1 MVKRERSLSLKIVG
15 LIAFVLLINMSI
27 FVIGAQKSGITGFL
41 VKDNVA
47 KLYGVLSFPSKI
59 FLIVQWV
66 LLIILLMYL
75 VVRNKLALNPNQELA
90 GLNLNEI
97 LKTSKTDIDALYC
110 LLQEKKE
117 LRILIVS
124 KIFKINKELAMEWGK
139 ILETGNLAVIDY
151 PILGGPTLKLVES
164 KHHTNKK
171 IEEENKKEHEEKTKE
186 ENKKEH
192 EEKIEEENKKEHEE
206 KTKHQTKK
214 GEKVIEKKEP
224 EQDENQKKIKENKI
238 VKEKSWIIAIILSFF
253 LGTLGVDRFYLGY
266 IGLGFLK
273 LLTLGGLGIWTLI
286 DFILIIIKVVK
297 PKAGNYKKS

>member
-171 IEEENKKEHEEKTKE
+171 IEEENKKEHEEK
-186 ENKKEH
+186 
-192 EEKIEEENKKEHEE
+192 IEEANKKEHEE